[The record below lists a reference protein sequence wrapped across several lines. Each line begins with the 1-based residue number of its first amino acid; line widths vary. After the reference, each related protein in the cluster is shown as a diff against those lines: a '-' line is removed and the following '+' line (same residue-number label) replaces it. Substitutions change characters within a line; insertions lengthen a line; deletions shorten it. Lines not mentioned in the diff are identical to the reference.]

1 MKRLRINGQEDLF
14 EKSRSRELQIRVK
27 ELDYLIAQAMKRSD
41 FNQARELTEQQK
53 SIIQELVAMGE
64 REGGD

>member
-1 MKRLRINGQEDLF
+1 MKRFRINGQEDLF

-27 ELDYLIAQAMKRSD
+27 ELDYLIAQAIKRSD

-64 REGGD
+64 SEGED